1 MHAIYSVKASF
12 PIFKS
17 LYLAH
22 LLHSWFV
29 LHTGKNEEQYI
40 HGINQIQFI
49 CDLFSYFFF
58 VCVSYDF
65 FLCRLYLTLK
75 RIFNFLPTMREDC
88 FLEVASVSMTQ
99 IIY

>member
-1 MHAIYSVKASF
+1 MHAIYSVKSSF

-22 LLHSWFV
+22 SLHSWFV
-29 LHTGKNEEQYI
+29 LHAGKNEEQYI

-49 CDLFSYFFF
+49 CDLFSKSFFC
-58 VCVSYDF
+58 VCFIRF

-75 RIFNFLPTMREDC
+75 RIFNFLPTMREDY

>member
-29 LHTGKNEEQYI
+29 LHTGKNEEKYI

-49 CDLFSYFFF
+49 CDLFSKSFFF
-58 VCVSYDF
+58 VFHMIFSLSSV
-65 FLCRLYLTLK
+65 
-75 RIFNFLPTMREDC
+75 FNFK
-88 FLEVASVSMTQ
+88 AH
-99 IIY
+99 I